1 MLEKIFKALG
11 NVVFLGEQAR
21 RNADDI
27 RELRNRI
34 EDIVHDLDRLKFEV
48 QRTRENEAHEREK
61 LLLKIE
67 RMFIEHSKSPHQ
79 VVPTAIE
86 EEELATAQILA
97 EEQ

>member
-27 RELRNRI
+27 RELRKRI
-34 EDIVHDLDRLKFEV
+34 EDLVHDLDRLNFEV

-61 LLLKIE
+61 MLLKIE
-67 RMFIEHSKSPHQ
+67 RMFLTQKKAPVKSPPRQ
-79 VVPTAIE
+79 
-86 EEELATAQILA
+86 
-97 EEQ
+97 

>member
-21 RNADDI
+21 RNAEDI

-67 RMFIEHSKSPHQ
+67 RMFIEHSKAPTKSSPRQ
-79 VVPTAIE
+79 
-86 EEELATAQILA
+86 LKKKN
-97 EEQ
+97 